1 MPNVKA
7 LLEKA
12 LDLQNA
18 KKLEAAHELFK
29 SVLLEDPKN
38 IDALHGLALN
48 LAIRKHFK
56 ESIPFFLKAIQCAP
70 LIPAF
75 HNNLAN
81 TYKSIGD
88 LTEAQKHYNQALS
101 LKPNYPEAH
110 NNLGN
115 LLVQQGEINT
125 AVQHFQTALRINP
138 DAIDAHYNLANCYL
152 RLDRLL
158 EAVPHYEA
166 TLTAWPNHI
175 GAHHNLGITL
185 TALKQFEAAKP
196 HLEIVVNQEPDNVDA
211 LFHFG
216 IVCGSLHLLEKA
228 RAVYETVLIL
238 KPQHAEAQH
247 NLATVLLQLKDTQG
261 ALKHFEKA
269 HQLMPQ
275 NLTAAH
281 MIKALKSDPHLQA
294 AHPAYV
300 RALFDQYA
308 YSYDKHVKDALHFQV
323 PRLLREAIAPFAA
336 AKQTPWTVLD
346 LGCGTGLI
354 APYFNDI
361 ADKLYGVDIST
372 NMIDVA
378 KQRGGYLE
386 LYQDDVVSFLKKSK
400 DTYDLIVASDVF
412 VYFGDLSEIFDLC
425 HKHLKS
431 NGYFCF
437 SIETLQN
444 ASQGFLI
451 QATGRFAHS
460 PTYID
465 TLLKQQFILKHYQ
478 DASIREQEGESLSGG
493 IFVLQKAN
501 LSSLTA

>member
-1 MPNVKA
+1 MSNIKS

-12 LDLQNA
+12 LVLQNE

-29 SVLLEDPKN
+29 TVLRDDPKN

-81 TYKSIGD
+81 TYKSMGD
-88 LTEAQKHYNQALS
+88 LTEAQKHYHQALS

-115 LLVQQGEINT
+115 LLVQQGEINA
-125 AVQHFQTALRINP
+125 AVQHFQTALRINS

-158 EAVPHYEA
+158 EAVPHYQA
-166 TLTAWPNHI
+166 TLAAWPNHI

-185 TALKQFEAAKP
+185 TALKQFETAKP

-228 RAVYETVLIL
+228 RALYEAVLIL

-247 NLATVLLQLKDTQG
+247 NLATILLQLKDTNG

-269 HQLMPQ
+269 YQLMPQ

-281 MIKALKSDPHLQA
+281 MIKALKADPHLQSA
-294 AHPAYV
+294 DPAYV
-300 RALFDQYA
+300 QALFDQYA
-308 YSYDKHVKDALHFQV
+308 YSYDKHVKDGLHFQV

-336 AKQTPWTVLD
+336 SKQTPWSVLD

-361 ADKLYGVDIST
+361 ADKLYGVDLSS
-372 NMIDVA
+372 NMIDLA
-378 KQRGGYLE
+378 KQRGGYLD
-386 LYQDDVVSFLKKSK
+386 LYQADILSFLKKTK
-400 DTYDLIVASDVF
+400 EMYDLIIASDVF
-412 VYFGDLSEIFDLC
+412 VYFGDLSEIFYLC
-425 HKHLKS
+425 HQHLKTS
-431 NGYFCF
+431 GYFCF
-437 SIETLQN
+437 SIETLKT
-444 ASQGFLI
+444 GMKPFLV
-451 QATGRFAHS
+451 QTTGRFAHS
-460 PTYID
+460 PTYINA
-465 TLLKQQFILKHYQ
+465 LLNGSFILKYHQ
-478 DASIREQEGESLSGG
+478 DALIREQEGNPMEGS
-493 IFVLQKAN
+493 IYILQKC
-501 LSSLTA
+501 